1 MREPETNEVFRLF
14 VNKSTCQNKRFNKMP
29 SSKTS
34 DVKAISKKASS
45 FLKNRKN
52 ANVLLY
58 LLSDADVSA
67 LTSFM

>member
-1 MREPETNEVFRLF
+1 
-14 VNKSTCQNKRFNKMP
+14 MP

-67 LTSFM
+67 LTSFMWAIFDGTIVEAR